1 MIQLSP
7 IAAAMVALTAAP
19 SLAQSARTILV
30 VEDEFLVCEMAADA
44 LAEEGYRVLTA
55 ADADDAGAMLARESI
70 DLLFTDIDLARG
82 TNGLTLAR
90 HARRRLPRLPVI
102 YTSGGRDRLSAEEA
116 VAGSIFVA
124 KPYRPSHIAALARR
138 LMRGAGN
145 A

>member
-1 MIQLSP
+1 VIQLSP
-7 IAAAMVALTAAP
+7 IAAAMAVLPVVPSPAP
-19 SLAQSARTILV
+19 APGTILV

-55 ADADDAGAMLARESI
+55 ADADGADAMLTRESV

-102 YTSGGRDRLSAEEA
+102 YTSGGRDRLSPDEA
-116 VAGSIFVA
+116 VAGSVFVA

-138 LMRGAGN
+138 LMRGAGG